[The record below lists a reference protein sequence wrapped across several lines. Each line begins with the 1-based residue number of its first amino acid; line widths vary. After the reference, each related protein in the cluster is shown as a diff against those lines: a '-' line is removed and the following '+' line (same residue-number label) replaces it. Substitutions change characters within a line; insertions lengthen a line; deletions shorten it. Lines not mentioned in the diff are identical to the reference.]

1 VPKGDRV
8 RIDKW
13 LWHARF
19 FRSRVLAQGAAE
31 SGKLRLNG
39 ERVVK
44 PGHGVKRG
52 DILTVPQ
59 GREVLV
65 VRVVGF
71 GERRGPAS
79 EAQALY
85 EIVAGNTLDP

>member
-1 VPKGDRV
+1 MLKEDRI

-19 FRSRVLAQGAAE
+19 YRSRPLAQEAAE

-39 ERVVK
+39 ARVVK
-44 PGHGVKRG
+44 SGHGVKCG
-52 DILTVPQ
+52 DVLTVPQ
-59 GREVLV
+59 GREVLA
-65 VRVVGF
+65 VRVVAF
-71 GERRGPAS
+71 GERRGPAT
-79 EAQALY
+79 EARALY